1 MWSTHT
7 ALYIKCVSTLWKHLS
22 VAKKKKNT
30 ETLIIMDNCV
40 APFFSGNQGQVV
52 PTVLLVFFLFCLIC
66 GLILWKEPSTRKN
79 ATQSKYNW
87 TNAHFQ
93 WKSCTI
99 FTIWSIMWWPL
110 YLHFFFFFFIKCNSL
125 SKNKLSEMENA

>member
-1 MWSTHT
+1 MEHTHCT
-7 ALYIKCVSTLWKHLS
+7 VHKMCFYIMKTSFCC
-22 VAKKKKNT
+22 KKKKST

-79 ATQSKYNW
+79 ATQSKNNW

-93 WKSCTI
+93 WKSCII

-110 YLHFFFFFFIKCNSL
+110 YLHFFFFFFIECNSL
-125 SKNKLSEMENA
+125 SKNKLSEIENA